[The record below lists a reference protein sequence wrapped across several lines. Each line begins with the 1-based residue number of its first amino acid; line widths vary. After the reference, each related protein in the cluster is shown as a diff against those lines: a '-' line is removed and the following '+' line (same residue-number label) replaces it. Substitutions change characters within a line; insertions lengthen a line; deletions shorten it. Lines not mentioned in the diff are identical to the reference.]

1 MEQSVDSNDVEMTT
15 TQKLVLSFALCL
27 VAFMFVLDYTI
38 ANVAVPYIAG
48 GLGVSS
54 SQGTYVITFFSVGN
68 AIFLPMTSWLVK
80 MYGDSKVI
88 IWATILFT
96 FFSFTCAAAPNLGVL
111 VVSRF
116 LQGAAAGPLLPLSQ
130 GILTKL
136 FRTKVNKIS
145 TIFSMIIMIAPVIGP
160 VIGGYIC
167 INYLWRWIFYI
178 NLPVGAISVFLM
190 MVNIKGLKVNTSKES
205 FDWFSFALLLIGM
218 TCLQLF
224 LDKGQQWDWWLSDR
238 VRVFSVVSALCI
250 AYILIWSFVY
260 EKPLFNLMLFKN
272 RLYTLACLLIFFA
285 YSLYFA
291 VVVIFPLWLEDVM
304 GYTAFK
310 AGLAVSPMGLGA
322 LIGAI
327 IVGRSLSLMRP
338 IYFIMIGLFVEAMA
352 CFYAAS
358 FPPGVSF
365 YHIAMSRVVLGFGLA
380 FWMIP
385 VMTMVSNSLE
395 DKDLP
400 SGLGT
405 FHFLRA
411 LSGGIGTAVY
421 VTMYMRRSIHQW
433 SNIAYTFNEYR
444 YVDREYLASISS
456 YIPDPTSAKYYF
468 GDIVTSQATTFGFV
482 EINNLMAYICLLLMG
497 LCLLALKKPKKS
509 SEASTKALQIVKKE
523 E

>member
-1 MEQSVDSNDVEMTT
+1 MTT
-15 TQKLVLSFALCL
+15 MQKMVLSFALCL

-80 MYGDSKVI
+80 IYGDSKVV

-96 FFSFTCAAAPNLGVL
+96 FFSFTCAAAPNLYVL

-136 FRTKVNKIS
+136 FRTKVQKIS

-178 NLPVGAISVFLM
+178 NIPVGAISVVLM
-190 MVNIKGLKVNTSKES
+190 LLNIKGLKSKTEKVG
-205 FDWFSFALLLIGM
+205 FDWFTFMLLLVGM

-238 VRVFSVVSALCI
+238 VWVLSLIALLSIC
-250 AYILIWSFVY
+250 YILIWSFSY
-260 EKPLFNLMLFKN
+260 EKPLFQLYLFKK
-272 RLYTLACLLIFFA
+272 RLFALSCILIFFA

-291 VVVIFPLWLEDVM
+291 IVVVFPLWLEDVM
-304 GYTAFK
+304 GYTAYK
-310 AGLAVSPMGLGA
+310 AGLAVAPMGVGA
-322 LIGAI
+322 LMGAA
-327 IVGRSLSLMRP
+327 IVGKNISKFRP
-338 IYFIMIGLFVEAMA
+338 IYFIMIGMFIMSLA
-352 CFYAAS
+352 CFYAAN

-385 VMTMVSNSLE
+385 VISMVSNSLDDSE
-395 DKDLP
+395 LP
-400 SGLGT
+400 SGLGI

-421 VTMYMRRSIHQW
+421 VTMYQRRGIHQW
-433 SNIAYTFNEYR
+433 QNIAYTFNDYR
-444 YVDREYLASISS
+444 ISDRVYQKEIAAL
-456 YIPDPTSAKYYF
+456 IPDATSAKYYL
-468 GDIVTSQATTFGFV
+468 GEVVSSQATTFGFV
-482 EINNLMAYICLLLMG
+482 EINNLMAYVCLALML
-497 LCLLALKKPKKS
+497 LCLFAVKKPKK
-509 SEASTKALQIVKKE
+509 KE
-523 E
+523 ESTTK